1 MLWFPLT
8 VNSKW
13 VGVNQFIS
21 KCVSQG
27 SSVAS
32 ASSRIDVS
40 SRDPL
45 AHFRYTSVIVLLT
58 IDKPLPVITVDALAS
73 TLPSG
78 DRDSVDQT
86 FFELPQPDMKRQTS
100 KVSSRISLKLPKHS
114 RMVGFIRITPSF
126 RTRFHSLA
134 RCIRS

>member
-1 MLWFPLT
+1 M
-8 VNSKW
+8 
-13 VGVNQFIS
+13 
-21 KCVSQG
+21 
-27 SSVAS
+27 
-32 ASSRIDVS
+32 DV
-40 SRDPL
+40 
-45 AHFRYTSVIVLLT
+45 YTSGRLAPLRDTSVVVLLT
-58 IDKPLPVITVDALAS
+58 IDKPLPVIAVDGVAI

-114 RMVGFIRITPSF
+114 RMVGFIRITPSCG
-126 RTRFHSLA
+126 TRFHSLA